1 MNNITNKLR
10 IGLDV
15 DGVCLDFTKSFIE
28 ECKKNEIS
36 LYVEEVWNF
45 FEQDLRSYDV
55 FNSLKNDFWLNLKRE
70 EASKDINFIPTA
82 YISHRSCPTAITRQ
96 SLINNGLPDAPVFH
110 VKYTED
116 KLKLAKE
123 LKLDLFIDDRASTV
137 TYFLENGIKAKV
149 LHQIWNKRFINI
161 PRIKTLGEL
170 NEK

>member
-1 MNNITNKLR
+1 MKNITNNLR

-15 DGVCLDFTKSFIE
+15 DGVCLDFATSFIKQCE
-28 ECKKNEIS
+28 KKEIS
-36 LYVEEVWNF
+36 LYIEEVWNF

-55 FNSLKNDFWLNLKRE
+55 FKSLKNDFWLNLTRE
-70 EASKDINFIPTA
+70 EASKDINFTPVA
-82 YISHRSCPTAITRQ
+82 YISHRDCPTAITRK
-96 SLINNGLPDAPVFH
+96 SLVNNGLPDAPVFH

-123 LKLDLFIDDRASTV
+123 LNLDLFIDDRASTV
-137 TYFLENGIKAKV
+137 TYFLENGINAAV
-149 LHQIWNKRFINI
+149 LHQIWNKRFINL